1 MLVPVRHP
9 GESRLDR
16 RTAVQAGSI
25 GLMSLAGLARLS
37 ADEPSAAAGGPR

>member
-37 ADEPSAAAGGPR
+37 ADEPSAAAGGSR